1 MGVFEAYF
9 MNNILCSL
17 QISLSGSPEPLNE
30 KIMGLDNLI
39 LRNLQSNGSYSLQMT
54 VEDTCLPDILTQR
67 TESKECECRAFK
79 ANLIS
84 VLRGEKNRFFIK
96 CKSVFPTNNINHCCQ
111 GQMSQ

>member
-39 LRNLQSNGSYSLQMT
+39 LRKLQSNGSYSLQMT

-67 TESKECECRAFK
+67 TESKECECRAQVWECVG
-79 ANLIS
+79 S
-84 VLRGEKNRFFIK
+84 DPRRERGQGRAHD
-96 CKSVFPTNNINHCCQ
+96 PRGQRRAGQ
-111 GQMSQ
+111 GQ

>member
-39 LRNLQSNGSYSLQMT
+39 LRNLQSNESYCLQMM

-67 TESKECECRAFK
+67 TESKECECRAQVWECVG
-79 ANLIS
+79 S
-84 VLRGEKNRFFIK
+84 DPRRERG
-96 CKSVFPTNNINHCCQ
+96 Q
-111 GQMSQ
+111 GRAHDPRGQRRVGEGP